1 MINIYKIIIYKI
13 TDFLLYEFKTS
24 LQLMETLKIV
34 IDIAKE
40 YKDENVAMK

>member
-1 MINIYKIIIYKI
+1 MINIYKIIINKI

-24 LQLMETLKIV
+24 LQLMETLKNV

-40 YKDENVAMK
+40 YKR